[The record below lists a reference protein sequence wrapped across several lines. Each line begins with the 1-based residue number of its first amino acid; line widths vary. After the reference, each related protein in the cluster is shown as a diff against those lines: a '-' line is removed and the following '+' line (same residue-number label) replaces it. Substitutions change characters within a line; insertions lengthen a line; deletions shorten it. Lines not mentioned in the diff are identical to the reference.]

1 MEMEEGPSETSIA
14 LSVKFAGDSLRA
26 ELPVTATVKDLK
38 VHLQTLTNVLPR
50 GQKLIFKG
58 KILDDSVTLKGAN
71 LSDGSKLMLMASHGL
86 HQGGGPVM
94 RASPLPVTAK
104 TSETKQARKSNPE
117 KSIEKAALERWKATG
132 VISLSERGLKA
143 VPEEVLAI
151 GLSARVLDIG
161 NNNLQ
166 EVPLEI
172 GNLINLRKLRL
183 SMNNLTD
190 NGLKWEG
197 LISLKFLTTLV
208 LNCNWLTHVPPG
220 IGLLTCL
227 KQLNL
232 SHNNIVHLP
241 EEIGQ
246 LRRLEILWMNNNRLR
261 TLPSTVGDCCSLLE
275 ADFSSNLLGELP
287 STLGNLTNIK
297 ILQLANNGLKSF
309 PPEILKGCSQL
320 FTLHLHGNEITI
332 DGLREVEG
340 WSEYDERRRSKN
352 NKQIEFGVMS
362 SSGFDEGA
370 DSQHWDRW

>member
-1 MEMEEGPSETSIA
+1 
-14 LSVKFAGDSLRA
+14 
-26 ELPVTATVKDLK
+26 
-38 VHLQTLTNVLPR
+38 
-50 GQKLIFKG
+50 
-58 KILDDSVTLKGAN
+58 
-71 LSDGSKLMLMASHGL
+71 
-86 HQGGGPVM
+86 
-94 RASPLPVTAK
+94 
-104 TSETKQARKSNPE
+104 
-117 KSIEKAALERWKATG
+117 
-132 VISLSERGLKA
+132 
-143 VPEEVLAI
+143 
-151 GLSARVLDIG
+151 
-161 NNNLQ
+161 LQ

-172 GNLINLRKLRL
+172 GNLTNLRKLRL

-197 LISLKFLTTLV
+197 LVSLKFLTILV
-208 LNCNWLTHVPPG
+208 LNCNRLTHVPPG

-246 LRRLEILWMNNNRLR
+246 LRQLEILWMNNNRLR

-287 STLGNLTNIK
+287 STLGNLANLK

-332 DGLREVEG
+332 EGLREVEG